1 MDYLT
6 VKLIHQCAVALS
18 VTGFAT
24 RGLASLAGAAWV
36 RHRAARTVPHIVDTV
51 LLASGLTLA
60 WMLQLTPSHAPW
72 LVAKLIGLVVYVALG
87 VVALRP
93 AVPRPLRAGAW
104 LAAMTVVGWMVS
116 VAVTKNPMGIL
127 AALGA

>member
-1 MDYLT
+1 MDYPT
-6 VKLIHQCAVALS
+6 VKLVHQCAVALS

-36 RHRAARTVPHIVDTV
+36 RSRAARSVPHIVDTV

-60 WMLQLTPSHAPW
+60 WMLQLTPARAPW
-72 LVAKLIGLVVYVALG
+72 LVAKLIGLIVYVALG

-93 AVPRPLRAGAW
+93 AVPRPLRVSAW
-104 LAAMTVVGWMVS
+104 LAAMATVGWMVS
-116 VAVTKNPMGIL
+116 VAITKHPTGL
-127 AALGA
+127 LSLWL